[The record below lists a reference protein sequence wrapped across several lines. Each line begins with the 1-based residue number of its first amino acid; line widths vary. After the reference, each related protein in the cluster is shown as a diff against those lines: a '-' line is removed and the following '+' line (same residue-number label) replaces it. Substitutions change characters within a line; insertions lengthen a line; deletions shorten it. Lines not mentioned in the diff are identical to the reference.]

1 MDIPRTEK
9 YINDMINELINEWG
23 ISESFALKLLKK
35 FSWNKEKALTHLT
48 EDGNFEMMD
57 THVSSQEKT
66 VYLHINSGN

>member
-1 MDIPRTEK
+1 MDIQRTEK
-9 YINDMINELINEWG
+9 YISDMINELINEWG

-48 EDGNFEMMD
+48 EDGNFDMMD

-66 VYLHINSGN
+66 VYLYMNLLD